1 MAVDHHDWNFQG
13 ARLHARRAR
22 ICEGQRLLGL
32 CGLDSVVGLVAE
44 LGLAPE
50 LASACELERWLVRAW
65 LDEVRALVAGA
76 RNETAMLAQW
86 MLARL
91 ELELLKAAL
100 RERGSVGKATFPRE
114 MVAALSETPAL
125 EALLAAP
132 SSQAMVALLPD
143 RALRQVLKQALTRYR
158 CEDLFL
164 FESALSQAYWDELVR
179 RARRVPGP
187 SRPWALA
194 LVSHEVD
201 TFHLMLVARGRFHA
215 GLSAESLGPL
225 HVEGTAI
232 SRARFCAMLA
242 STDLGAAAALIRGE
256 LLDGPLTVDA
266 AASAIQLERRAWARY
281 ARLAERVFRHC
292 DMGPGALIGY
302 LALRRI
308 EVANLTTLAQ
318 GLRLAVPAELLRA
331 RMLPGSEVRH
341 AA

>member
-1 MAVDHHDWNFQG
+1 MAADHHDWDFLG

-22 ICEGQRLLGL
+22 ICEGQRLSGL
-32 CGLDSVVGLVAE
+32 CGLDTVVGLVAE
-44 LGLAPE
+44 LGLDPK
-50 LASACELERWLVRAW
+50 LARASELERWLIRAW
-65 LDEVRALVAGA
+65 LDEARALVAGA

-91 ELELLKAAL
+91 DLELLKAAL
-100 RERGSVGKATFPRE
+100 RERGSVPKGTFPRE
-114 MVAALSETPAL
+114 IVEALPETPAL

-132 SSQAMVALLPD
+132 SVQAMIALLPE
-143 RALRQVLKQALTRYR
+143 RALRQVLKQALTHYR

-179 RARRVPGP
+179 RAARVREPD
-187 SRPWALA
+187 RPWVLA

-215 GLSAESLGPL
+215 GLSVEALCPL

-242 STDLGAAAALIRGE
+242 STDLGAAATLVHAE

-266 AASAIQLERRAWARY
+266 ASSPVQLERRAWGRY

-292 DMGPGALIGY
+292 DMGPGALVGY

-308 EVANLTTLAQ
+308 EVANLTTIAQ
-318 GLRLAVPAELLRA
+318 GLRLAVPTELLRA
-331 RMLPGSEVRH
+331 RMLPGSEIRH

>member
-1 MAVDHHDWNFQG
+1 MAADHHDWDFQG

-22 ICEGQRLLGL
+22 ICDGQRLSGL
-32 CGLDSVVGLVAE
+32 CGLDTVVGLVAE
-44 LGLAPE
+44 LGLDPK
-50 LASACELERWLVRAW
+50 LARACELERWLVRAW
-65 LDEVRALVAGA
+65 LAEARTLVAGA

-100 RERGSVGKATFPRE
+100 RERGSVEKAAFARE
-114 MVAALSETPAL
+114 MVEALPETPAF

-132 SSQAMVALLPD
+132 SSQALVALLPD
-143 RALRQVLKQALTRYR
+143 PALRQVLKQALAHER
-158 CEDLFL
+158 CEELFL

-187 SRPWALA
+187 DRPWVLA

-215 GLSAESLGPL
+215 GLSVEDLCPL

-232 SRARFCAMLA
+232 ARARFCAMLA
-242 STDLGAAAALIRGE
+242 STDLGAAAAMVRAG

-266 AASAIQLERRAWARY
+266 AASPIQLERRAWSHY

-308 EVANLTTLAQ
+308 EVANLTTIAQ
-318 GLRLAVPAELLRA
+318 GLRLRAPAELLRA
-331 RMLPGSEVRH
+331 RMLPGSEIPH